1 MENYLKMRRSSQRKK
16 KSHDFYHPKKKRLFM
31 RDWRVFLC
39 LFIIYAIRK
48 LTKGSYLLIIWNMR
62 EKQHF
67 KENIFDKK
75 ILKTET
81 VGLFVPT
88 LLVLLYTV
96 QTHTVFMYY
105 IWREIGCCEKYDY

>member
-39 LFIIYAIRK
+39 LFIYAIRK